1 MFISEVSRLYNVL
14 DVIGKIGVIILI
26 TLVLIGAIIGCLYLI
41 VQLLI
46 LLEDAIN
53 TLGFRRKHK

>member
-14 DVIGKIGVIILI
+14 DVIGKIGVRILI

>member
-1 MFISEVSRLYNVL
+1 MYNVL

-26 TLVLIGAIIGCLYLI
+26 TLVLIGAIIGCLYVI

-46 LLEDAIN
+46 LLEDAFEK
-53 TLGFRRKHK
+53 LGFRRKHR

>member
-1 MFISEVSRLYNVL
+1 MYNVL

-46 LLEDAIN
+46 LLEDAMN